1 MKNKKPLIMLAIIIL
16 LALLGLVFYAFQISQ
31 SQPEK
36 KVTPPITQKE
46 KSTTESKDKIK
57 NPELEKIKIE
67 MEKLNNQSLET
78 KEISEDENCEES
90 EEAKKYEEEFI
101 EKGEAQIADGLVIEK
116 TTSYLK
122 VKFSSASYTWVSK
135 VNIDSKTSITKLNPG
150 SENINISLD
159 EIDLNSKVVIR
170 TTGNSIT
177 EEEFEAESVI
187 KVN

>member
-1 MKNKKPLIMLAIIIL
+1 MNNKKSLIL
-16 LALLGLVFYAFQISQ
+16 LALILFLALIFLIAYAFSISNKKEE
-31 SQPEK
+31 PLPKVPLETKEKEVEK
-36 KVTPPITQKE
+36 KEVRDP
-46 KSTTESKDKIK
+46 
-57 NPELEKIKIE
+57 NLEKIKTQ